1 MASQSSLTG
10 GAGSQKQVSAVGKAL
25 LSMAKNLNEVSALLG
40 GAETGI
46 RSDLE
51 IVVASRMV
59 EYLAMDPT
67 VDSRD
72 TARELVSA
80 FQRDA
85 RRMAHVSLVA
95 RADLPDQAGER
106 GRRALDWYEASA
118 LGDPVQLLVQLEWS
132 GTCWTASIKPI
143 PTGRLFEQICMLRD
157 LPDVHADGSGD
168 FFEIRLLVCGHWS
181 GAYCDWARAAESV
194 EGPGGSYINELL
206 ETGNVLQ
213 IIDNHRQIYDAA
225 ERKFFGLW
233 VGFVHCQNTFF
244 TLGHDENQ
252 AHGGGSSLRS
262 PMRSVRRQDA
272 RPLSSRAVHSRA

>member
-85 RRMAHVSLVA
+85 RRMAHVSLVH
-95 RADLPDQAGER
+95 
-106 GRRALDWYEASA
+106 GR
-118 LGDPVQLLVQLEWS
+118 PWS
-132 GTCWTASIKPI
+132 QS
-143 PTGRLFEQICMLRD
+143 
-157 LPDVHADGSGD
+157 
-168 FFEIRLLVCGHWS
+168 
-181 GAYCDWARAAESV
+181 
-194 EGPGGSYINELL
+194 
-206 ETGNVLQ
+206 
-213 IIDNHRQIYDAA
+213 
-225 ERKFFGLW
+225 
-233 VGFVHCQNTFF
+233 
-244 TLGHDENQ
+244 
-252 AHGGGSSLRS
+252 RS
-262 PMRSVRRQDA
+262 DITSVRNKQPKTFRREA
-272 RPLSSRAVHSRA
+272 

>member
-95 RADLPDQAGER
+95 RADCLIKPENAG
-106 GRRALDWYEASA
+106 A
-118 LGDPVQLLVQLEWS
+118 V
-132 GTCWTASIKPI
+132 CWTGTTISRHSCWTS
-143 PTGRLFEQICMLRD
+143 PTWL
-157 LPDVHADGSGD
+157 A
-168 FFEIRLLVCGHWS
+168 
-181 GAYCDWARAAESV
+181 
-194 EGPGGSYINELL
+194 
-206 ETGNVLQ
+206 
-213 IIDNHRQIYDAA
+213 
-225 ERKFFGLW
+225 
-233 VGFVHCQNTFF
+233 
-244 TLGHDENQ
+244 
-252 AHGGGSSLRS
+252 
-262 PMRSVRRQDA
+262 
-272 RPLSSRAVHSRA
+272 LSQP